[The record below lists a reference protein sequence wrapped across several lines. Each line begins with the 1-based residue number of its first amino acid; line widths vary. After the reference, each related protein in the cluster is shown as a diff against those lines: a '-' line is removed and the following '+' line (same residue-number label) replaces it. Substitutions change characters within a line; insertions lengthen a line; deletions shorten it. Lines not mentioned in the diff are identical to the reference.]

1 MKTNVSILM
10 KFELMVNKPVP
21 YLDSQSKEMSQDNK
35 PVNLRSL
42 EVFLFIVTGNGIT
55 VGFQLLLI

>member
-1 MKTNVSILM
+1 M
-10 KFELMVNKPVP
+10 KFELVVNKPVL